1 MSHFNLKMGVAEWKN
16 AQWYEY
22 TAPATLEQ
30 EGSLSDI
37 PADISYKQ
45 FVDEDGTVFPLPGM
59 RANGQEIAVES
70 STDYDVKDDDVIE
83 FPNGKKYTV
92 RNVSTI
98 HDTSNAMALFNFPGA
113 EREYTRILI
122 TFK

>member
-1 MSHFNLKMGVAEWKN
+1 MKTGEWKN
-16 AQWYEY
+16 AKWYEY
-22 TAPATLEQ
+22 TAPATKEQ
-30 EGSLSDI
+30 EGSVTDI

-45 FVDEDGTVFPLPGM
+45 YVDENGTVYPLPGM
-59 RANGQEIAVES
+59 RSNGQDIAIES

-83 FPNGKKYTV
+83 FYNKKKYTV

-98 HDTSNAMALFNFPGA
+98 HDTSNSMALFNFPGA